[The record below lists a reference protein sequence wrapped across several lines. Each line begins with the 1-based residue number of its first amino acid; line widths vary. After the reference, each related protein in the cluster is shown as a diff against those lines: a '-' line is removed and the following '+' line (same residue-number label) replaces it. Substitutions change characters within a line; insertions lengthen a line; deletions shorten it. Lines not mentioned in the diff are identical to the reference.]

1 MNQYKIL
8 IVGAGITGTSLNHAL
23 SKQGHLTTIIEKAE
37 QYSVEGA
44 GICLPGNAM
53 IELEKLGFDQKIM
66 EIGHQVFDI
75 EYALKDGKTL
85 SKASL
90 MEKTLNQAPFVSL
103 SRNKLLEIIREES
116 NSQVKFNTTISTMKN
131 SNKGV
136 SVLFSHGDTEYFDL
150 VIGADGIN
158 SQIRSLEFT
167 NTTIL
172 KPDITNWRFTANMNT
187 TDKHPIYYIGN
198 DNAFMIYPMGDN
210 TVYCYGQIT
219 DKNGYWYKKNPLN
232 ALPEIFKDYCEP
244 ISKVLSQLSNSSEI
258 ITGELKSVSTIEAV
272 NQRVL
277 ILGDALHGCPP
288 TLQQGV
294 GMGLE
299 DVNCL
304 ISLLKENS
312 LGDTLSKFEKIRK
325 PRIEWVLKESNKII
339 ELASMGNYYLGR
351 LLRNFIIRKKGPA
364 NVSGWRKLMS
374 EKAY

>member
-8 IVGAGITGTSLNHAL
+8 IVGAGIIGTSLDHAL
-23 SKQGHLTTIIEKAE
+23 SKQGHLTTIIEKVE
-37 QYSVEGA
+37 QYSIEGA

-53 IELEKLGFDQKIM
+53 IELKKLGFSKKIM
-66 EIGHQVFDI
+66 EAAHQVFDI

-85 SKASL
+85 SKTSL
-90 MEKTLNQAPFVSL
+90 IEKPLNQAPFVSL

-116 NSQVKFNTTISTMKN
+116 NSQVKFNTTILTMKN

-136 SVLFSHGDTEYFDL
+136 SVLFSNGDTEYFDL
-150 VIGADGIN
+150 LIGADGIN

-172 KPDITNWRFTANMNT
+172 KPDITNWRFTARMNT
-187 TDKHPIYYIGN
+187 TDKHPIYYLGT

-210 TVYCYGQIT
+210 TVYCYGQTT
-219 DKNGYWYKKNPLN
+219 DKNGYWHKKNPLN
-232 ALPEIFKDYCEP
+232 ALSEIFKDYCEP
-244 ISKVLSQLSNSSEI
+244 VSKVLNQLSDSSEI

-272 NQRVL
+272 NKRVL
-277 ILGDALHGCPP
+277 LLGDALHGCPP

-294 GMGLE
+294 ALGLE

-312 LGDTLSKFEKIRK
+312 ICDTLSKFEKIRK
-325 PRIEWVLKESNKII
+325 PRIEWVLKESNQII
-339 ELASMGNYYLGR
+339 KLASMGNYYLGR
-351 LLRNFIIRKKGPA
+351 LLRNFIIRKKGPV